1 MYFCKVVSNE
11 KLVFKVSLKL
21 PDYVYTIIKHYN
33 FTMCYSKKTISV
45 RTWPDVL
52 SLLPQTVKSAKFY
65 GALPPDPIG
74 WLTAPYNLQAVVNLL
89 RSLQDFRS
97 YCSLCSLLKIAR
109 CYSVF
114 ASRCAEDQN
123 PGGGLKSY
131 IWSLGYIYESKP
143 FLQKV
148 FLGV

>member
-1 MYFCKVVSNE
+1 MYSCKVAWNE
-11 KLVFKVSLKL
+11 KLVVKVSLKL
-21 PDYVYTIIKHYN
+21 PYYVYTIIKHYN

-97 YCSLCSLLKIAR
+97 LCSLLKITR

-123 PGGGLKSY
+123 LEGGLKSY
-131 IWSLGYIYESKP
+131 IWSLGYIYESNLFYKKC
-143 FLQKV
+143 F
-148 FLGV
+148 